1 MADILLTVGVDT
13 SLSYA
18 EFQAGITSLVSQV
31 NANPPKIK
39 LKFDDSSL
47 SSMRKQIE
55 SMTKAATSAGSL
67 TRLNGYTQTNS
78 GIWLKDTAA
87 IKANT
92 QAKTSNANAS
102 RQAAD
107 AAKAQATAI
116 SGSLKEIQATNANIT
131 SAYKSLQKTLGGST
145 ATGQNASDLNAM
157 KSKYIEL
164 QEAVTRLKSLKSSA
178 TQEDINNVY
187 KLQADMQNL
196 ISKTQQRV
204 AVEKQAADAVKKMAE
219 AEKQAAA
226 NEAAFAAGT
235 EKHTQALTKVNTL
248 LGQVTANTQKWTAAR
263 NGNTSASYASLKDQ
277 ITALE
282 SLKTGLMNGSV
293 SAEQFKER
301 FASIKAAVTDSSTAI
316 RAAGE
321 NTQSFGD
328 RISGLAAK
336 FSSWLTVSQAIM
348 YAVRT
353 AKQMV
358 SAAVEVESAMNQIQ
372 IVTGAS
378 DSQMESFLTRSIA
391 LAKELG
397 QSVTDVASS
406 IETFARL
413 GYGMNE
419 SAGLAKYANI
429 MANVGNTDVDTATTG
444 ITSIIKGYEMD
455 ASDAEHVSDVL
466 VKVGQ
471 EYAISAEELMAAFQ
485 RGGAALH
492 ASGTDFEKSAA
503 LFAATN
509 ASLQNAETTGTMWKT
524 VSARIRGA
532 TTELEEMGEE
542 TDGLAQGLSKYRE
555 EIIALS
561 GVDIMKDEN
570 TYKDMYDIFVQLAEV
585 WDNMEDV
592 SQSRVAEI
600 LGGTRNT
607 SGIMSTI
614 TNIKDAIGAYSSAMD
629 SAGAATE
636 ANNLYMDTTKAK
648 VGELKA
654 AFQELSSDF
663 ISSNVTKGA
672 VDALK
677 GIVEAIDAVVNSV
690 GSLGTILAGLGIVKI
705 VKNVA

>member
-131 SAYKSLQKTLGGST
+131 SAYKSLQKTLGRST

>member
-47 SSMRKQIE
+47 SSMKKQIE
-55 SMTKAATSAGSL
+55 SMTKAAATANTAKSMG
-67 TRLNGYTQTNS
+67 GYTKTNS
-78 GIWLKDTAA
+78 GIWVKDTAA
-87 IKANT
+87 SKANT
-92 QAKTSNANAS
+92 QAKNENAS
-102 RQAAD
+102 ATKKAAD
-107 AAKAQATAI
+107 ATKQAKA
-116 SGSLKEIQATNANIT
+116 S
-131 SAYKSLQKTLGGST
+131 
-145 ATGQNASDLNAM
+145 
-157 KSKYIEL
+157 
-164 QEAVTRLKSLKSSA
+164 
-178 TQEDINNVY
+178 ED
-187 KLQADMQNL
+187 
-196 ISKTQQRV
+196 T
-204 AVEKQAADAVKKMAE
+204 
-219 AEKQAAA
+219 
-226 NEAAFAAGT
+226 FAAGT
-235 EKHTQALTKVNTL
+235 KKHTDALNKVNTL

-263 NGNTSASYASLKDQ
+263 SGKSSDNYSALKGQ

-282 SLKTGLMNGSV
+282 TLKSGLMNGTI
-293 SAEQFKER
+293 SAEQFENSFR
-301 FASIKAAVTDSSTAI
+301 SIKSTVTESSAAI

-321 NTQSFGD
+321 NTQTLGD
-328 RISGLAAK
+328 RFGGLATK
-336 FSSWLTVSQAIM
+336 FASWLSITQVIM
-348 YAVRT
+348 TAVRT

-358 SAAVEVESAMNQIQ
+358 SAAVEVESAMAQIK

-378 DSQMESFLTRSIA
+378 DSQMEAFLTKSIA

-413 GYGMNE
+413 GYNMSDSSN
-419 SAGLAKYANI
+419 LAKYANI

-444 ITSIIKGYEMD
+444 ITSIIKGYELD
-455 ASDAEHVSDVL
+455 ANDAEHVSDVL

-555 EIIALS
+555 EIKALS

-629 SAGAATE
+629 SAGTATE
-636 ANNLYMDTTKAK
+636 ANNVYMDTTKAK

-663 ISSNVTKGA
+663 ISSNFTKGA
-672 VDALK
+672 VEGLK
-677 GIVEAIDAVVNSV
+677 GIVEAIDKIVETV
-690 GSLGTILAGLGIVKI
+690 GSLGTILAGLGLAKVI
-705 VKNVA
+705 KNVA

>member
-39 LKFDDSSL
+39 LRFDDSSL
-47 SSMRKQIE
+47 SSMKKQIE
-55 SMTKAATSAGSL
+55 SMTKAAATANTAKSMG
-67 TRLNGYTQTNS
+67 GYTKTNS
-78 GIWLKDTAA
+78 GIWVKDTAA

-92 QAKTSNANAS
+92 QAKNENAS
-102 RQAAD
+102 ATKKAAD
-107 AAKAQATAI
+107 ATKQAKA
-116 SGSLKEIQATNANIT
+116 S
-131 SAYKSLQKTLGGST
+131 
-145 ATGQNASDLNAM
+145 
-157 KSKYIEL
+157 
-164 QEAVTRLKSLKSSA
+164 
-178 TQEDINNVY
+178 ED
-187 KLQADMQNL
+187 
-196 ISKTQQRV
+196 T
-204 AVEKQAADAVKKMAE
+204 
-219 AEKQAAA
+219 
-226 NEAAFAAGT
+226 FAAGT
-235 EKHTQALTKVNTL
+235 KKHTDALNKVNTL

-263 NGNTSASYASLKDQ
+263 SGKSSDNYSALKGQ

-282 SLKTGLMNGSV
+282 TLKSGLMNGTI
-293 SAEQFKER
+293 SAEQFENSFR
-301 FASIKAAVTDSSTAI
+301 SIKSTVTESSAAI

-321 NTQSFGD
+321 NTQTLGD
-328 RISGLAAK
+328 RFGGLATK
-336 FSSWLTVSQAIM
+336 FASWLSITQVIM
-348 YAVRT
+348 TAVRT

-358 SAAVEVESAMNQIQ
+358 SAAVEVESAMAQIK

-378 DSQMESFLTRSIA
+378 DSQMEAFLTKSIA

-413 GYGMNE
+413 GYNMSDSSN
-419 SAGLAKYANI
+419 LAKYANI

-444 ITSIIKGYEMD
+444 ITSIIKGYELD
-455 ASDAEHVSDVL
+455 ANDAEHVSDVL

-555 EIIALS
+555 EIKALS

-629 SAGAATE
+629 SAGTATE
-636 ANNLYMDTTKAK
+636 ANNVYMDTTKAK

-663 ISSNVTKGA
+663 ISSNFTKGA
-672 VDALK
+672 VEGLK
-677 GIVEAIDAVVNSV
+677 GIVEAIDKIVETV
-690 GSLGTILAGLGIVKI
+690 GSLGTILAGLGLAKVI
-705 VKNVA
+705 KNVA

>member
-18 EFQAGITSLVSQV
+18 EFQAGITSLVAQV

-131 SAYKSLQKTLGGST
+131 SAYKSLQKTLGGSI

-204 AVEKQAADAVKKMAE
+204 AVEKQAADAAKKMAE

-235 EKHTQALTKVNTL
+235 EKHTQALMKVNTL

-353 AKQMV
+353 VKQMV

>member
-47 SSMRKQIE
+47 SSMKKQIE
-55 SMTKAATSAGSL
+55 SMTKAAATANTAKSMG
-67 TRLNGYTQTNS
+67 GYTKTNS
-78 GIWLKDTAA
+78 GIWVKDTAA

-92 QAKTSNANAS
+92 QAKNENAS
-102 RQAAD
+102 ATKKAAD
-107 AAKAQATAI
+107 ATKQAKA
-116 SGSLKEIQATNANIT
+116 
-131 SAYKSLQKTLGGST
+131 
-145 ATGQNASDLNAM
+145 SDD
-157 KSKYIEL
+157 
-164 QEAVTRLKSLKSSA
+164 T
-178 TQEDINNVY
+178 
-187 KLQADMQNL
+187 
-196 ISKTQQRV
+196 
-204 AVEKQAADAVKKMAE
+204 
-219 AEKQAAA
+219 
-226 NEAAFAAGT
+226 FAAGT
-235 EKHTQALTKVNTL
+235 KKHTDALNKVNTL

-263 NGNTSASYASLKDQ
+263 SGKSSDNYSALKGQ

-282 SLKTGLMNGSV
+282 TLKSGLMNGTV
-293 SAEQFKER
+293 SAEQFENSFR
-301 FASIKAAVTDSSTAI
+301 SIKSTVTESSAAI

-321 NTQSFGD
+321 NTQTLGD
-328 RISGLAAK
+328 RFGGLATK
-336 FSSWLTVSQAIM
+336 FASWLSITQVIM
-348 YAVRT
+348 TAVRT

-358 SAAVEVESAMNQIQ
+358 SAAVEVESAMAQIK

-378 DSQMESFLTRSIA
+378 DSQMEAFLTKSIA

-413 GYGMNE
+413 GYNMSDSSN
-419 SAGLAKYANI
+419 LAKYANI

-444 ITSIIKGYEMD
+444 ITSIIKGYELD
-455 ASDAEHVSDVL
+455 ANDAEHVSDVL

-555 EIIALS
+555 EIKALS

-629 SAGAATE
+629 SAGTATE
-636 ANNLYMDTTKAK
+636 ANNIYMDTTKAK

-654 AFQELSSDF
+654 PFQELSSDF
-663 ISSNVTKGA
+663 ISSNFTKGA
-672 VDALK
+672 VEGLK
-677 GIVEAIDAVVNSV
+677 GIVEAIDKIVETV
-690 GSLGTILAGLGIVKI
+690 GSLGTILAGLGLAKVI
-705 VKNVA
+705 KNVA

>member
-47 SSMRKQIE
+47 SSMRQQIE
-55 SMTKAATSAGSL
+55 SMTKAASSANAAKLAG
-67 TRLNGYTQTNS
+67 GYTKTNS
-78 GIWLKDTAA
+78 GIWIKDTAA
-87 IKANT
+87 INANT
-92 QAKTSNANAS
+92 QAKNANAS
-102 RQAAD
+102 ATKKAAD
-107 AAKAQATAI
+107 AT
-116 SGSLKEIQATNANIT
+116 
-131 SAYKSLQKTLGGST
+131 
-145 ATGQNASDLNAM
+145 
-157 KSKYIEL
+157 
-164 QEAVTRLKSLKSSA
+164 
-178 TQEDINNVY
+178 
-187 KLQADMQNL
+187 
-196 ISKTQQRV
+196 
-204 AVEKQAADAVKKMAE
+204 
-219 AEKQAAA
+219 KQAAA
-226 NEAAFAAGT
+226 SENAFAVGT
-235 EKHTQALTKVNTL
+235 KKHTDALTKVNNL
-248 LGQVTANTQKWTAAR
+248 LGQVTVNTQKWTAAR
-263 NGNTSASYASLKDQ
+263 NGNTSTSYSALKDQ

-282 SLKTGLMNGSV
+282 ALKTGLMNGSV

-301 FASIKAAVTDSSTAI
+301 FASIKATVTDASTAI

-321 NTQSFGD
+321 NTLSFGD
-328 RISGLAAK
+328 RISGLASK

-348 YAVRT
+348 YAIRT
-353 AKQMV
+353 IKQMV
-358 SAAVEVESAMNQIQ
+358 SAAVEVESAMAQIQ

-378 DSQMESFLTRSIA
+378 DSQMEAFLTKSIS

-413 GYGMNE
+413 GYNMSDSSN
-419 SAGLAKYANI
+419 LAKYANI

-555 EIIALS
+555 EIMALS

-614 TNIKDAIGAYSSAMD
+614 TNIKDAIGAYESAMD
-629 SAGAATE
+629 SAGTATE
-636 ANNLYMDTTKAK
+636 ANNIYMDTTKAK
-648 VGELKA
+648 FGELKA
-654 AFQELSSDF
+654 AFQELSSDVF
-663 ISSNVTKGA
+663 DSDFTKGA
-672 VDALK
+672 VDALR
-677 GIVEAIDAVVNSV
+677 GIVEAIDKVISTF
-690 GSLGTILAGLGIVKI
+690 GSLKTILVGLGIAKI
-705 VKNVA
+705 IKNVA

>member
-55 SMTKAATSAGSL
+55 SMTKAAASAGSL
-67 TRLNGYTQTNS
+67 TKLNGYTQTNS

-131 SAYKSLQKTLGGST
+131 SAYKNLQKTLGGST

-204 AVEKQAADAVKKMAE
+204 AVEKQAADAAKKMAE

-466 VKVGQ
+466 IKVGQ

>member
-47 SSMRKQIE
+47 SSMKKQIE
-55 SMTKAATSAGSL
+55 SMTKAAATANTAKSMG
-67 TRLNGYTQTNS
+67 GYTKTNS
-78 GIWLKDTAA
+78 GIWVKDTAA

-92 QAKTSNANAS
+92 QAKNENAS
-102 RQAAD
+102 ATKKAAD
-107 AAKAQATAI
+107 ATKQAKA
-116 SGSLKEIQATNANIT
+116 S
-131 SAYKSLQKTLGGST
+131 
-145 ATGQNASDLNAM
+145 
-157 KSKYIEL
+157 
-164 QEAVTRLKSLKSSA
+164 
-178 TQEDINNVY
+178 ED
-187 KLQADMQNL
+187 
-196 ISKTQQRV
+196 T
-204 AVEKQAADAVKKMAE
+204 
-219 AEKQAAA
+219 
-226 NEAAFAAGT
+226 FAAGT
-235 EKHTQALTKVNTL
+235 KKHTDALNKVNTL

-263 NGNTSASYASLKDQ
+263 SGKSSDNYSALKGQ

-282 SLKTGLMNGSV
+282 TLKSGLMNGTV
-293 SAEQFKER
+293 SAEQFENSFR
-301 FASIKAAVTDSSTAI
+301 SIKATVTESSAAI
-316 RAAGE
+316 RAAGK
-321 NTQSFGD
+321 NTQTLGD
-328 RISGLAAK
+328 RFGGLAQK
-336 FSSWLTVSQAIM
+336 FASWLSITQVIM
-348 YAVRT
+348 TAVRT

-358 SAAVEVESAMNQIQ
+358 SAAVEVESAMAQIK

-378 DSQMESFLTRSIA
+378 DSQMEAFLTKSIA

-413 GYGMNE
+413 GYNMSDSSN
-419 SAGLAKYANI
+419 LAKYANI

-444 ITSIIKGYEMD
+444 ITSIIKGYELD
-455 ASDAEHVSDVL
+455 ANDAEHVSDVL

-555 EIIALS
+555 EIKALS

-629 SAGAATE
+629 SAGTATE
-636 ANNLYMDTTKAK
+636 ANNIYMDTTKAK

-663 ISSNVTKGA
+663 ISSNFTKGA
-672 VDALK
+672 VEGLK
-677 GIVEAIDAVVNSV
+677 GIVEAIDKIVETV
-690 GSLGTILAGLGIVKI
+690 GSLGTILAGLGLAKVI
-705 VKNVA
+705 KNVA

>member
-47 SSMRKQIE
+47 SSMKKQIE
-55 SMTKAATSAGSL
+55 SMTKAAATANTAKSMG
-67 TRLNGYTQTNS
+67 GYTKTNS
-78 GIWLKDTAA
+78 GIWVKDTAA

-92 QAKTSNANAS
+92 QAKNENAS
-102 RQAAD
+102 ATKKAAD
-107 AAKAQATAI
+107 ATKQAKA
-116 SGSLKEIQATNANIT
+116 S
-131 SAYKSLQKTLGGST
+131 
-145 ATGQNASDLNAM
+145 
-157 KSKYIEL
+157 
-164 QEAVTRLKSLKSSA
+164 
-178 TQEDINNVY
+178 ED
-187 KLQADMQNL
+187 
-196 ISKTQQRV
+196 T
-204 AVEKQAADAVKKMAE
+204 
-219 AEKQAAA
+219 
-226 NEAAFAAGT
+226 FAAGT
-235 EKHTQALTKVNTL
+235 KKHTDALNKVNTL

-263 NGNTSASYASLKDQ
+263 SGKSSDNYSALKGQ

-282 SLKTGLMNGSV
+282 TLKSGLMNGTV
-293 SAEQFKER
+293 SAEQFENSFR
-301 FASIKAAVTDSSTAI
+301 SIKSTVTESSAAI

-321 NTQSFGD
+321 NTQTLGD
-328 RISGLAAK
+328 RFGGLATK
-336 FSSWLTVSQAIM
+336 FASWLSITQVIM
-348 YAVRT
+348 TAVRT

-358 SAAVEVESAMNQIQ
+358 SAAVEVESAMTQIK

-378 DSQMESFLTRSIA
+378 DSQMEAFLTKSIA

-413 GYGMNE
+413 GYNMSDSSN
-419 SAGLAKYANI
+419 LAKYANI

-444 ITSIIKGYEMD
+444 ITSIIKGYELD
-455 ASDAEHVSDVL
+455 ANDAEHVSDVL

-555 EIIALS
+555 EIKALS

-629 SAGAATE
+629 SAGTATE
-636 ANNLYMDTTKAK
+636 ANNIYMDTTKAK

-663 ISSNVTKGA
+663 ISSNFTKGA
-672 VDALK
+672 VEGLK
-677 GIVEAIDAVVNSV
+677 GIVEAIDKIVETV
-690 GSLGTILAGLGIVKI
+690 GSLGTILAGLGLAKVI
-705 VKNVA
+705 KNVA

>member
-47 SSMRKQIE
+47 SSMKKQIE
-55 SMTKAATSAGSL
+55 SMTKAAATANTAKSMG
-67 TRLNGYTQTNS
+67 GYTKTNS
-78 GIWLKDTAA
+78 GIWVKDTAA

-92 QAKTSNANAS
+92 QAKNENAS
-102 RQAAD
+102 ATKKAAD
-107 AAKAQATAI
+107 ATKQAKA
-116 SGSLKEIQATNANIT
+116 S
-131 SAYKSLQKTLGGST
+131 
-145 ATGQNASDLNAM
+145 
-157 KSKYIEL
+157 
-164 QEAVTRLKSLKSSA
+164 
-178 TQEDINNVY
+178 ED
-187 KLQADMQNL
+187 
-196 ISKTQQRV
+196 
-204 AVEKQAADAVKKMAE
+204 
-219 AEKQAAA
+219 
-226 NEAAFAAGT
+226 AFAAGT
-235 EKHTQALTKVNTL
+235 KKHTDALNKVNTL

-263 NGNTSASYASLKDQ
+263 SGKSSDNYSALKGQ

-282 SLKTGLMNGSV
+282 TLKSGLMNGTV
-293 SAEQFKER
+293 SAEQFENSFR
-301 FASIKAAVTDSSTAI
+301 SIKSTVTESSAAI

-321 NTQSFGD
+321 NTQTLGD
-328 RISGLAAK
+328 RFGGLATK
-336 FSSWLTVSQAIM
+336 FASWLSITQVIM
-348 YAVRT
+348 TAVRT

-358 SAAVEVESAMNQIQ
+358 SAAVEVESAMAQIK

-378 DSQMESFLTRSIA
+378 DSQMEAFLTKSIA

-413 GYGMNE
+413 GYNMSDSSN
-419 SAGLAKYANI
+419 LAKYANI

-444 ITSIIKGYEMD
+444 ITSIIKGYELD
-455 ASDAEHVSDVL
+455 ANDAEHVSDVL

-555 EIIALS
+555 EIKALS

-629 SAGAATE
+629 SAGIATE
-636 ANNLYMDTTKAK
+636 ANNIYMDTTKAK

-663 ISSNVTKGA
+663 ISSNFTKGA
-672 VDALK
+672 VEGLK
-677 GIVEAIDAVVNSV
+677 GIVEAIDKIVETV
-690 GSLGTILAGLGIVKI
+690 GSLGTILAGLGLAKVI
-705 VKNVA
+705 KNVA

>member
-47 SSMRKQIE
+47 SSMKKQIE
-55 SMTKAATSAGSL
+55 SMTKAAATANTAKSMG
-67 TRLNGYTQTNS
+67 GYTKTNS
-78 GIWLKDTAA
+78 GIWVKDTAA

-92 QAKTSNANAS
+92 QAKNENAS
-102 RQAAD
+102 ATKKAAD
-107 AAKAQATAI
+107 ATKQAKA
-116 SGSLKEIQATNANIT
+116 S
-131 SAYKSLQKTLGGST
+131 
-145 ATGQNASDLNAM
+145 
-157 KSKYIEL
+157 
-164 QEAVTRLKSLKSSA
+164 
-178 TQEDINNVY
+178 ED
-187 KLQADMQNL
+187 
-196 ISKTQQRV
+196 T
-204 AVEKQAADAVKKMAE
+204 
-219 AEKQAAA
+219 
-226 NEAAFAAGT
+226 FAAGT
-235 EKHTQALTKVNTL
+235 KKHTDALNKVNTL

-263 NGNTSASYASLKDQ
+263 SGKSSDNYSALKGQ

-282 SLKTGLMNGSV
+282 TLKSGLMNGTI
-293 SAEQFKER
+293 SAEQFENSFR
-301 FASIKAAVTDSSTAI
+301 SIKSTVTESSAAI

-321 NTQSFGD
+321 NTQTLGD
-328 RISGLAAK
+328 RFGGLATK
-336 FSSWLTVSQAIM
+336 FASWLSITQVIM
-348 YAVRT
+348 TAVRT

-358 SAAVEVESAMNQIQ
+358 SAAVEVESAMAQIK

-378 DSQMESFLTRSIA
+378 DSQMEAFLTKSIA

-413 GYGMNE
+413 GYNMSDSSN
-419 SAGLAKYANI
+419 LAKYANI
-429 MANVGNTDVDTATTG
+429 MSNVGNTDVDTATTG
-444 ITSIIKGYEMD
+444 ITSIIKGYELD
-455 ASDAEHVSDVL
+455 ANDAEHVSDVL

-555 EIIALS
+555 EIKALS

-629 SAGAATE
+629 SAGTATE
-636 ANNLYMDTTKAK
+636 ANNVYMDTTKAK

-663 ISSNVTKGA
+663 ISSNFTKGA
-672 VDALK
+672 VEGLK
-677 GIVEAIDAVVNSV
+677 GIVEAIDKIVETV
-690 GSLGTILAGLGIVKI
+690 GSLGTILAGLGLAKVI
-705 VKNVA
+705 KNVA

>member
-39 LKFDDSSL
+39 LKFDDSSM
-47 SSMRKQIE
+47 SSMKKQIE
-55 SMTKAATSAGSL
+55 SMTKAAATANTAKSMG
-67 TRLNGYTQTNS
+67 GYTKTNS
-78 GIWLKDTAA
+78 GIWVKDTAA

-92 QAKTSNANAS
+92 QAKNENAS
-102 RQAAD
+102 ATKKAAD
-107 AAKAQATAI
+107 ATKQAKA
-116 SGSLKEIQATNANIT
+116 S
-131 SAYKSLQKTLGGST
+131 
-145 ATGQNASDLNAM
+145 
-157 KSKYIEL
+157 
-164 QEAVTRLKSLKSSA
+164 
-178 TQEDINNVY
+178 ED
-187 KLQADMQNL
+187 
-196 ISKTQQRV
+196 T
-204 AVEKQAADAVKKMAE
+204 
-219 AEKQAAA
+219 
-226 NEAAFAAGT
+226 FAAGT
-235 EKHTQALTKVNTL
+235 KKHTDALNKVNTL

-263 NGNTSASYASLKDQ
+263 SGKSSDNYSALKGQ

-282 SLKTGLMNGSV
+282 TLKSGLMNGTV
-293 SAEQFKER
+293 SAEQFENSFR
-301 FASIKAAVTDSSTAI
+301 SIKSTVTESSAAI

-321 NTQSFGD
+321 NTQTLGD
-328 RISGLAAK
+328 RFGGLATK
-336 FSSWLTVSQAIM
+336 FASWLSITQVIM
-348 YAVRT
+348 TAVRT

-358 SAAVEVESAMNQIQ
+358 SAAVEVESAMAQIK

-378 DSQMESFLTRSIA
+378 DSQMEAFLTKSIA

-413 GYGMNE
+413 GYNMSDSSN
-419 SAGLAKYANI
+419 LAKYANI

-444 ITSIIKGYEMD
+444 ITSIIKGYELD
-455 ASDAEHVSDVL
+455 ANDAEHVSDVL

-555 EIIALS
+555 EIKALS

-629 SAGAATE
+629 SAGIATE
-636 ANNLYMDTTKAK
+636 ANNIYMDTTKAK

-663 ISSNVTKGA
+663 ISSNFTKGA
-672 VDALK
+672 VEGLK
-677 GIVEAIDAVVNSV
+677 GIVEAIDKIVETI
-690 GSLGTILAGLGIVKI
+690 GSLGTILAGLGLAKVI
-705 VKNVA
+705 KNVA

>member
-47 SSMRKQIE
+47 SSMKKQIE
-55 SMTKAATSAGSL
+55 SMTKAAATANTAKSMG
-67 TRLNGYTQTNS
+67 GYTKTNS
-78 GIWLKDTAA
+78 GTWVKDTDA

-92 QAKTSNANAS
+92 QAKNENAS
-102 RQAAD
+102 ATKKAAD
-107 AAKAQATAI
+107 ATKQAKA
-116 SGSLKEIQATNANIT
+116 S
-131 SAYKSLQKTLGGST
+131 
-145 ATGQNASDLNAM
+145 
-157 KSKYIEL
+157 
-164 QEAVTRLKSLKSSA
+164 
-178 TQEDINNVY
+178 ED
-187 KLQADMQNL
+187 
-196 ISKTQQRV
+196 T
-204 AVEKQAADAVKKMAE
+204 
-219 AEKQAAA
+219 
-226 NEAAFAAGT
+226 FAAGT
-235 EKHTQALTKVNTL
+235 KKHTDALNKVNTL

-263 NGNTSASYASLKDQ
+263 SGKSSDNYSALKGQ

-282 SLKTGLMNGSV
+282 TLKSGLMNGTV
-293 SAEQFKER
+293 SAEQFENSFR
-301 FASIKAAVTDSSTAI
+301 SIKSTVTESSAAI

-321 NTQSFGD
+321 NTQTLGD
-328 RISGLAAK
+328 RFGGLATK
-336 FSSWLTVSQAIM
+336 FASWLSITQVIM
-348 YAVRT
+348 TAVRT

-358 SAAVEVESAMNQIQ
+358 SAAVEVESAMAQIK

-378 DSQMESFLTRSIA
+378 DSQMEAFLTKSIA

-413 GYGMNE
+413 GYNMSDSSN
-419 SAGLAKYANI
+419 LAKYANI

-444 ITSIIKGYEMD
+444 ITSIIKGYELD
-455 ASDAEHVSDVL
+455 ANDAEHVSDVL

-555 EIIALS
+555 EIKALS

-629 SAGAATE
+629 SAGIATE
-636 ANNLYMDTTKAK
+636 ANNIYMDTTKAK

-663 ISSNVTKGA
+663 ISSNFTKGA
-672 VDALK
+672 VEGLK
-677 GIVEAIDAVVNSV
+677 GIVEAIDKIVETV
-690 GSLGTILAGLGIVKI
+690 GSLGTILAGLGLAKVI
-705 VKNVA
+705 KNVA

>member
-47 SSMRKQIE
+47 SSMKQQI
-55 SMTKAATSAGSL
+55 SAMTAAAANANALKSTG
-67 TRLNGYTQTNS
+67 GYTQTNS
-78 GIWLKDTAA
+78 GIWVKDTAA
-87 IKANT
+87 INANT
-92 QAKTSNANAS
+92 QAKRKNASASKEATNAS
-102 RQAAD
+102 RQATAGENTFAIGTKKHAD
-107 AAKAQATAI
+107 A
-116 SGSLKEIQATNANIT
+116 
-131 SAYKSLQKTLGGST
+131 
-145 ATGQNASDLNAM
+145 LN
-157 KSKYIEL
+157 
-164 QEAVTRLKSLKSSA
+164 
-178 TQEDINNVY
+178 
-187 KLQADMQNL
+187 
-196 ISKTQQRV
+196 
-204 AVEKQAADAVKKMAE
+204 
-219 AEKQAAA
+219 
-226 NEAAFAAGT
+226 
-235 EKHTQALTKVNTL
+235 KVNTL
-248 LGQVTANTQKWTAAR
+248 LGQVAANTKKWTAAR
-263 NGNTSASYASLKDQ
+263 NGKKNASYASLQDQ

-293 SAEQFKER
+293 SAEQFQER
-301 FASIKAAVTDSSTAI
+301 FASIKATVTDSSTAI

-328 RISGLAAK
+328 KISGLAAK

-353 AKQMV
+353 AKKMV
-358 SAAVEVESAMNQIQ
+358 SAAVEVESAMAQIK

-378 DSQMESFLTRSIA
+378 DAQMESFLTKSIA

-413 GYGMNE
+413 GYNMEDSSN
-419 SAGLAKYANI
+419 LARYANI

-444 ITSIIKGYEMD
+444 LTSIIKGYDMQ

-485 RGGAALH
+485 RGGAALY

-542 TDGLAQGLSKYRE
+542 TDGLSQGLSKYRE
-555 EIIALS
+555 EIKALS
-561 GVDIMKDEN
+561 GVDIMQDEN

-629 SAGAATE
+629 SAGTATE
-636 ANNLYMDTTKAK
+636 ANNIYMDTTKAK

-654 AFQELSSDF
+654 AFQEFSSDF
-663 ISSNVTKGA
+663 IKSDFTKWI

-677 GIVEAIDAVVNSV
+677 GIVEAIDAIANSI
-690 GSLGTILAGLGIVKI
+690 GSLGTTLAGVGIVKF

>member
-55 SMTKAATSAGSL
+55 SMTKAAASASSL
-67 TRLNGYTQTNS
+67 TRLSGYTQTNS

-107 AAKAQATAI
+107 AAKAQATAV

-131 SAYKSLQKTLGGST
+131 SAYKSLQKTLGGSS
-145 ATGQNASDLNAM
+145 ATGQNASDLTAM

-164 QEAVTRLKSLKSSA
+164 QEAVTRLKSLKTSA
-178 TQEDINNVY
+178 TQEDINGVY

-196 ISKTQQRV
+196 ISKTQQRI
-204 AVEKQAADAVKKMAE
+204 AVEKQAADAAKRMAD
-219 AEKQAAA
+219 AEKQAAI
-226 NEAAFAAGT
+226 NEAAFSVGT

-248 LGQVTANTQKWTAAR
+248 LSQVTANTQKWTAAR
-263 NGNTSASYASLKDQ
+263 NGNTSASYSTLKDQ

-282 SLKTGLMNGSV
+282 ALKTGLMNGSV

-301 FASIKAAVTDSSTAI
+301 FASIKATVIDSSTAI

-328 RISGLAAK
+328 RISGLASK

-348 YAVRT
+348 YAIRT
-353 AKQMV
+353 VKQMV
-358 SAAVEVESAMNQIQ
+358 SAATEVESAMNQIQ

-429 MANVGNTDVDTATTG
+429 LANVGNTDVDTATTG

-555 EIIALS
+555 EIMALS

-614 TNIKDAIGAYSSAMD
+614 TNIKDAIGAYESAMD
-629 SAGAATE
+629 SAGTATE

-690 GSLGTILAGLGIVKI
+690 GSLGTILAGLGIAKI
-705 VKNVA
+705 IKNVA

>member
-47 SSMRKQIE
+47 SSMKKQIE
-55 SMTKAATSAGSL
+55 SMTKAAATANTAKSMG
-67 TRLNGYTQTNS
+67 GYTKTNS
-78 GIWLKDTAA
+78 GIWVKDTAA

-92 QAKTSNANAS
+92 QAKNENAS
-102 RQAAD
+102 ATKKAAD
-107 AAKAQATAI
+107 ATKQAKA
-116 SGSLKEIQATNANIT
+116 S
-131 SAYKSLQKTLGGST
+131 
-145 ATGQNASDLNAM
+145 
-157 KSKYIEL
+157 
-164 QEAVTRLKSLKSSA
+164 
-178 TQEDINNVY
+178 ED
-187 KLQADMQNL
+187 
-196 ISKTQQRV
+196 T
-204 AVEKQAADAVKKMAE
+204 
-219 AEKQAAA
+219 
-226 NEAAFAAGT
+226 FAAGT
-235 EKHTQALTKVNTL
+235 KKHTDALNKVNTL

-263 NGNTSASYASLKDQ
+263 SGKSSDNYSALKDQ

-282 SLKTGLMNGSV
+282 TLKSGLMNGTV
-293 SAEQFKER
+293 SAEQFENSFR
-301 FASIKAAVTDSSTAI
+301 NIKATVTESSAAI

-321 NTQSFGD
+321 NTQTLGD
-328 RISGLAAK
+328 RFGGLAQK
-336 FSSWLTVSQAIM
+336 FASWLSITQVIM
-348 YAVRT
+348 TAVRT

-358 SAAVEVESAMNQIQ
+358 SAAVEVESAMAQIK

-378 DSQMESFLTRSIA
+378 DSQMEAFLTKSIA

-413 GYGMNE
+413 GYNMSDSSN
-419 SAGLAKYANI
+419 LAKYANI

-444 ITSIIKGYEMD
+444 ITSIIKGYELD
-455 ASDAEHVSDVL
+455 ANDAEHVSDVL

-555 EIIALS
+555 EIKALS

-629 SAGAATE
+629 SAGTATE
-636 ANNLYMDTTKAK
+636 ANNIYMDTTKAK

-663 ISSNVTKGA
+663 ISSNFTKGA
-672 VDALK
+672 VEGLK
-677 GIVEAIDAVVNSV
+677 GIVEAIDKIVETV
-690 GSLGTILAGLGIVKI
+690 GSLGTILAGLGLAKVI
-705 VKNVA
+705 KNVA

>member
-18 EFQAGITSLVSQV
+18 EFQAGITSLVAQV

-204 AVEKQAADAVKKMAE
+204 AVEKQAADAAKKMAE

-353 AKQMV
+353 IKQMV

-690 GSLGTILAGLGIVKI
+690 GSLGAILAGLGIVKI

>member
-18 EFQAGITSLVSQV
+18 EFQAGITSLVAQV

-55 SMTKAATSAGSL
+55 SMTKAAASAGSL
-67 TRLNGYTQTNS
+67 TKLNGYTQTNS

-92 QAKTSNANAS
+92 QARTSNANAS

-131 SAYKSLQKTLGGST
+131 SAYKNLQKTLGGST

-178 TQEDINNVY
+178 TQEDVNNIY

-204 AVEKQAADAVKKMAE
+204 AVEKQAADAAKKVAE

-282 SLKTGLMNGSV
+282 SLKTGLMNGSI

-301 FASIKAAVTDSSTAI
+301 FASIRAAVTDSSTAI

-353 AKQMV
+353 VKQMV

>member
-55 SMTKAATSAGSL
+55 SMTKAASSVNNL
-67 TRLNGYTQTNS
+67 TRLSGYTQTNS

-107 AAKAQATAI
+107 AAKAQATAV

-164 QEAVTRLKSLKSSA
+164 QEAVTRLKSLKASA
-178 TQEDINNVY
+178 TQEDINGVY

-196 ISKTQQRV
+196 ISKTQQRI
-204 AVEKQAADAVKKMAE
+204 AVEKQAADAAKKMAD
-219 AEKQAAA
+219 AEKQAAV
-226 NEAAFAAGT
+226 NEAAFSVGT

-248 LGQVTANTQKWTAAR
+248 LSQVTANTQKWTAAR
-263 NGNTSASYASLKDQ
+263 NGNTSASYSALKDQ

-282 SLKTGLMNGSV
+282 ALKTGLMNGSV

-301 FASIKAAVTDSSTAI
+301 FASIKATVVDSSAAI

-328 RISGLAAK
+328 RISGLASK

-348 YAVRT
+348 YAIRT
-353 AKQMV
+353 IKQMV
-358 SAAVEVESAMNQIQ
+358 SAAVEVESAMAQIQ

-378 DSQMESFLTRSIA
+378 DSQMEAFLTKSIA

-413 GYGMNE
+413 GYNMSDSSN
-419 SAGLAKYANI
+419 LAKYANI

-444 ITSIIKGYEMD
+444 ITSVIKGYEMD

-555 EIIALS
+555 EIMALS

-614 TNIKDAIGAYSSAMD
+614 TNIKDAIGAYASAMD
-629 SAGAATE
+629 SAGTATE
-636 ANNLYMDTTKAK
+636 ANNIYMDTTKAK

-654 AFQELSSDF
+654 AFQELSSDVF
-663 ISSNVTKGA
+663 DSDFTKGA
-672 VDALK
+672 VDALR
-677 GIVEAIDAVVNSV
+677 GIVEAIDKVISTF
-690 GSLGTILAGLGIVKI
+690 GSLKTILVGLGIAKI
-705 VKNVA
+705 IKNVA

>member
-47 SSMRKQIE
+47 SSMKQQIE
-55 SMTKAATSAGSL
+55 SMTKAASSANAAKLAG
-67 TRLNGYTQTNS
+67 GYTKTNS
-78 GIWLKDTAA
+78 GIWVKDTAA
-87 IKANT
+87 INANT
-92 QAKTSNANAS
+92 QAKNANANAT
-102 RQAAD
+102 RKAAD
-107 AAKAQATAI
+107 AT
-116 SGSLKEIQATNANIT
+116 
-131 SAYKSLQKTLGGST
+131 
-145 ATGQNASDLNAM
+145 
-157 KSKYIEL
+157 
-164 QEAVTRLKSLKSSA
+164 
-178 TQEDINNVY
+178 
-187 KLQADMQNL
+187 
-196 ISKTQQRV
+196 
-204 AVEKQAADAVKKMAE
+204 
-219 AEKQAAA
+219 KQAAA
-226 NEAAFAAGT
+226 SENAFAVGT
-235 EKHTQALTKVNTL
+235 KKHTDALTKVNNL
-248 LGQVTANTQKWTAAR
+248 LGQVTVNTQKWTAAR
-263 NGNTSASYASLKDQ
+263 NGNTSTSYSALKDQ
-277 ITALE
+277 IIALE
-282 SLKTGLMNGSV
+282 ALKTGLMNGSV

-301 FASIKAAVTDSSTAI
+301 FASIKATVTDASTAI

-328 RISGLAAK
+328 RISGLASK

-348 YAVRT
+348 YAIRT
-353 AKQMV
+353 IKQMV
-358 SAAVEVESAMNQIQ
+358 SAAVEVESAMAQIQ

-378 DSQMESFLTRSIA
+378 DSQMEAFLTKSIS

-397 QSVTDVASS
+397 QTVTDVASS

-413 GYGMNE
+413 GYNM
-419 SAGLAKYANI
+419 SDSSTLAKYANI

-444 ITSIIKGYEMD
+444 ITSIIKGYELE

-555 EIIALS
+555 EIMALS

-629 SAGAATE
+629 SAGTATE

-690 GSLGTILAGLGIVKI
+690 GSLGTILAGLGIAKI
-705 VKNVA
+705 IKNVA

>member
-47 SSMRKQIE
+47 SSMKKQIE
-55 SMTKAATSAGSL
+55 SMTKAAATANTAKSMG
-67 TRLNGYTQTNS
+67 GYTKTNS
-78 GIWLKDTAA
+78 GIWVKDTAA

-92 QAKTSNANAS
+92 QAKNENAS
-102 RQAAD
+102 ATKKAAD
-107 AAKAQATAI
+107 ATKQAKA
-116 SGSLKEIQATNANIT
+116 S
-131 SAYKSLQKTLGGST
+131 
-145 ATGQNASDLNAM
+145 
-157 KSKYIEL
+157 
-164 QEAVTRLKSLKSSA
+164 
-178 TQEDINNVY
+178 ED
-187 KLQADMQNL
+187 
-196 ISKTQQRV
+196 T
-204 AVEKQAADAVKKMAE
+204 
-219 AEKQAAA
+219 
-226 NEAAFAAGT
+226 FAAGT
-235 EKHTQALTKVNTL
+235 KKHTDALNKVNTL

-263 NGNTSASYASLKDQ
+263 SGKSSDNYSALKSQ

-282 SLKTGLMNGSV
+282 TLKSGLMNGTV
-293 SAEQFKER
+293 SAEQFENSFR
-301 FASIKAAVTDSSTAI
+301 SIKSTVTESSAAI

-321 NTQSFGD
+321 NTQTLGD
-328 RISGLAAK
+328 RFGGLATK
-336 FSSWLTVSQAIM
+336 FASWLSITQVIM
-348 YAVRT
+348 TAVRT

-358 SAAVEVESAMNQIQ
+358 SAAVEVESAMAQIK

-378 DSQMESFLTRSIA
+378 DSQMEAFLTKSIA

-413 GYGMNE
+413 GYNMSDSSN
-419 SAGLAKYANI
+419 LAKYANI

-444 ITSIIKGYEMD
+444 ITSIIKGYELD
-455 ASDAEHVSDVL
+455 ANDAEHVSDVL

-555 EIIALS
+555 EIKALS

-629 SAGAATE
+629 SAGTATE
-636 ANNLYMDTTKAK
+636 ANNIYMDTTKAK

-663 ISSNVTKGA
+663 ISSNFTKGA
-672 VDALK
+672 VEGLK
-677 GIVEAIDAVVNSV
+677 GIVEAIDKIVETV
-690 GSLGTILAGLGIVKI
+690 GSLGTILAGLGLAKVI
-705 VKNVA
+705 KNVA

>member
-47 SSMRKQIE
+47 STMKKQIE
-55 SMTKAATSAGSL
+55 SMTKAAATANTAKSMG
-67 TRLNGYTQTNS
+67 GYTKTNS
-78 GIWLKDTAA
+78 GIWVKDTAA

-92 QAKTSNANAS
+92 QAKNENAS
-102 RQAAD
+102 ATKKAAD
-107 AAKAQATAI
+107 ATKQAKA
-116 SGSLKEIQATNANIT
+116 S
-131 SAYKSLQKTLGGST
+131 
-145 ATGQNASDLNAM
+145 
-157 KSKYIEL
+157 
-164 QEAVTRLKSLKSSA
+164 
-178 TQEDINNVY
+178 ED
-187 KLQADMQNL
+187 
-196 ISKTQQRV
+196 T
-204 AVEKQAADAVKKMAE
+204 
-219 AEKQAAA
+219 
-226 NEAAFAAGT
+226 FAAGT
-235 EKHTQALTKVNTL
+235 KKHTDALNKVNTL

-263 NGNTSASYASLKDQ
+263 SGKSSDNYSALKGQ

-282 SLKTGLMNGSV
+282 TLKSGLMNGTI
-293 SAEQFKER
+293 SAEQFENSFR
-301 FASIKAAVTDSSTAI
+301 SIKSTVTESSAAI

-321 NTQSFGD
+321 NTQTLGD
-328 RISGLAAK
+328 RFGGLATK
-336 FSSWLTVSQAIM
+336 FASWLSITQVIM
-348 YAVRT
+348 TAVRT

-358 SAAVEVESAMNQIQ
+358 SAAVEVESAMAQIK

-378 DSQMESFLTRSIA
+378 DSQMEAFLTKSIA

-413 GYGMNE
+413 GYNMSDSSN
-419 SAGLAKYANI
+419 LAKYANI

-444 ITSIIKGYEMD
+444 ITSIIKGYELD
-455 ASDAEHVSDVL
+455 ANDAEHVSDVL

-555 EIIALS
+555 EIKALS

-629 SAGAATE
+629 SAGTATE
-636 ANNLYMDTTKAK
+636 ANNVYMDTTKAK

-663 ISSNVTKGA
+663 ISSNFTKGA
-672 VDALK
+672 VEGLK
-677 GIVEAIDAVVNSV
+677 GIVEAIDKIVETV
-690 GSLGTILAGLGIVKI
+690 GSLGTILAGLGLAKVI
-705 VKNVA
+705 KNVA

>member
-18 EFQAGITSLVSQV
+18 EFQAGITSLVAQV

-204 AVEKQAADAVKKMAE
+204 AVEKQAADAAKKMAE

-466 VKVGQ
+466 IKVGQ

-629 SAGAATE
+629 SAGSATE

>member
-47 SSMRKQIE
+47 SSMKKQIE
-55 SMTKAATSAGSL
+55 SMTKAAATANTAKSMG
-67 TRLNGYTQTNS
+67 GYTKTNS
-78 GIWLKDTAA
+78 GIWVKDTAA

-92 QAKTSNANAS
+92 QAKNENAS
-102 RQAAD
+102 ATKKAAD
-107 AAKAQATAI
+107 ATKQAKA
-116 SGSLKEIQATNANIT
+116 S
-131 SAYKSLQKTLGGST
+131 
-145 ATGQNASDLNAM
+145 
-157 KSKYIEL
+157 
-164 QEAVTRLKSLKSSA
+164 
-178 TQEDINNVY
+178 ED
-187 KLQADMQNL
+187 
-196 ISKTQQRV
+196 T
-204 AVEKQAADAVKKMAE
+204 
-219 AEKQAAA
+219 
-226 NEAAFAAGT
+226 FAAGT
-235 EKHTQALTKVNTL
+235 KKHTDALNKVNTL

-263 NGNTSASYASLKDQ
+263 SGKSSDNYSALKGQ

-282 SLKTGLMNGSV
+282 TLKSGLMNGTI
-293 SAEQFKER
+293 SAEQFENSFR
-301 FASIKAAVTDSSTAI
+301 SIKSTVTESSAAI

-321 NTQSFGD
+321 NTQTLGD
-328 RISGLAAK
+328 RFGGLATK
-336 FSSWLTVSQAIM
+336 FASWLSITQVIM
-348 YAVRT
+348 TAVRT

-358 SAAVEVESAMNQIQ
+358 SAAVEVESAMAQIK

-378 DSQMESFLTRSIA
+378 DSQMEAFLTKSIA

-413 GYGMNE
+413 GYNMSDSSN
-419 SAGLAKYANI
+419 LAKYANI

-444 ITSIIKGYEMD
+444 ITSIIKGYELD
-455 ASDAEHVSDVL
+455 ANDAEHVSDVL

-555 EIIALS
+555 EIKALS

-629 SAGAATE
+629 SAGTATE
-636 ANNLYMDTTKAK
+636 ANNIYMDTTKAK

-663 ISSNVTKGA
+663 ISSNFTKGA
-672 VDALK
+672 VEGLK
-677 GIVEAIDAVVNSV
+677 GIVEAIDKIVETI
-690 GSLGTILAGLGIVKI
+690 GSLGTILAGLGLAKVI
-705 VKNVA
+705 KNVA

>member
-47 SSMRKQIE
+47 SSMKKQIE
-55 SMTKAATSAGSL
+55 SMTKAAATANTAKSMG
-67 TRLNGYTQTNS
+67 GYTKTNS
-78 GIWLKDTAA
+78 GIWVKDTAA

-92 QAKTSNANAS
+92 QAKNENAS
-102 RQAAD
+102 ATKKAAD
-107 AAKAQATAI
+107 ATKQAKA
-116 SGSLKEIQATNANIT
+116 S
-131 SAYKSLQKTLGGST
+131 
-145 ATGQNASDLNAM
+145 
-157 KSKYIEL
+157 
-164 QEAVTRLKSLKSSA
+164 
-178 TQEDINNVY
+178 ED
-187 KLQADMQNL
+187 
-196 ISKTQQRV
+196 T
-204 AVEKQAADAVKKMAE
+204 
-219 AEKQAAA
+219 
-226 NEAAFAAGT
+226 FAAGT
-235 EKHTQALTKVNTL
+235 KKHTDALNKVNTL

-263 NGNTSASYASLKDQ
+263 SGKSSDNYSALKGQ

-282 SLKTGLMNGSV
+282 TLKSGLMNGTV
-293 SAEQFKER
+293 SAEQFENSFR
-301 FASIKAAVTDSSTAI
+301 SIKSTVTESSAAI

-321 NTQSFGD
+321 NTQTLGD
-328 RISGLAAK
+328 RFGGLAAK
-336 FSSWLTVSQAIM
+336 FASWLSITQVIM
-348 YAVRT
+348 TAVRT

-358 SAAVEVESAMNQIQ
+358 SAAVEVESAMAQIK

-378 DSQMESFLTRSIA
+378 DSQMEAFLTKSIA

-413 GYGMNE
+413 GYNMSDSSN
-419 SAGLAKYANI
+419 LAKYANI

-444 ITSIIKGYEMD
+444 ITSIIKGYELD
-455 ASDAEHVSDVL
+455 ANDAEHVSDVL

-555 EIIALS
+555 EIKALS

-629 SAGAATE
+629 SAGTATE
-636 ANNLYMDTTKAK
+636 ANNVYMDTTKAK

-663 ISSNVTKGA
+663 ISSNFTKGA
-672 VDALK
+672 VEGLK
-677 GIVEAIDAVVNSV
+677 GIVEAIDKIVETV
-690 GSLGTILAGLGIVKI
+690 GSLGTILAGLGLAKVI
-705 VKNVA
+705 KNVA

>member
-18 EFQAGITSLVSQV
+18 EFQAGITSLVAQV

-55 SMTKAATSAGSL
+55 SMTKAAASAGSL
-67 TRLNGYTQTNS
+67 TRVNGYTQTNS

-178 TQEDINNVY
+178 TQEDVNNVY

-204 AVEKQAADAVKKMAE
+204 AVEKQAADAAKKVAE

-353 AKQMV
+353 VKKMV

-542 TDGLAQGLSKYRE
+542 TDGLAEGLSKYRE
-555 EIIALS
+555 EIMALS

-629 SAGAATE
+629 SAGTATE

-677 GIVEAIDAVVNSV
+677 GILEAIDAVVNSV

>member
-18 EFQAGITSLVSQV
+18 EFQAGITSLVAQV

-67 TRLNGYTQTNS
+67 TRLNGYTQTNA

-204 AVEKQAADAVKKMAE
+204 AVEKQAADAAKKMAE

-301 FASIKAAVTDSSTAI
+301 FASIKSAVTDSSTAI

-353 AKQMV
+353 VKQMV

-471 EYAISAEELMAAFQ
+471 EYAISAEELMTAFQ

-555 EIIALS
+555 EIMALS

>member
-47 SSMRKQIE
+47 SSMKKQIE
-55 SMTKAATSAGSL
+55 SMTKAAATANTAKSMG
-67 TRLNGYTQTNS
+67 GYTKTNS
-78 GIWLKDTAA
+78 GIWVKDTAA

-92 QAKTSNANAS
+92 QAKNENAS
-102 RQAAD
+102 ATKKAAD
-107 AAKAQATAI
+107 ATKQAKA
-116 SGSLKEIQATNANIT
+116 S
-131 SAYKSLQKTLGGST
+131 
-145 ATGQNASDLNAM
+145 
-157 KSKYIEL
+157 
-164 QEAVTRLKSLKSSA
+164 
-178 TQEDINNVY
+178 ED
-187 KLQADMQNL
+187 
-196 ISKTQQRV
+196 T
-204 AVEKQAADAVKKMAE
+204 
-219 AEKQAAA
+219 
-226 NEAAFAAGT
+226 FAAGT
-235 EKHTQALTKVNTL
+235 KKHTDALNKVNTL

-263 NGNTSASYASLKDQ
+263 SGKSSDNYSALKGQ

-282 SLKTGLMNGSV
+282 TLKSGLMNGTV
-293 SAEQFKER
+293 SAEQFENSFR
-301 FASIKAAVTDSSTAI
+301 SIKSTVTESSAAI

-321 NTQSFGD
+321 NTQTLGD
-328 RISGLAAK
+328 RFGGLATK
-336 FSSWLTVSQAIM
+336 FASWLSITQVIM
-348 YAVRT
+348 TAVRT

-358 SAAVEVESAMNQIQ
+358 SAAVEVESAMAQIK

-378 DSQMESFLTRSIA
+378 DSQMEAFLTKSIA

-413 GYGMNE
+413 GYNMSDSSN
-419 SAGLAKYANI
+419 LAKYANI

-444 ITSIIKGYEMD
+444 ITSIIKGYELD
-455 ASDAEHVSDVL
+455 ANDAEHVSDVL

-555 EIIALS
+555 EIKALS
-561 GVDIMKDEN
+561 GVDIMKNEN

-629 SAGAATE
+629 SAGTATE
-636 ANNLYMDTTKAK
+636 ANNVYMDTTKAK

-663 ISSNVTKGA
+663 ISSNFTKGA
-672 VDALK
+672 VEGLK
-677 GIVEAIDAVVNSV
+677 GIVEAIDKIVETV
-690 GSLGTILAGLGIVKI
+690 GSLGTILAGLGLAKVI
-705 VKNVA
+705 KNVA

>member
-55 SMTKAATSAGSL
+55 SMTKAASSVNNL
-67 TRLNGYTQTNS
+67 TRLSGYTQTNS

-107 AAKAQATAI
+107 AAKAQATAV

-164 QEAVTRLKSLKSSA
+164 QEAVTRLKSLKASA
-178 TQEDINNVY
+178 TQEDINGVY
-187 KLQADMQNL
+187 QLQADMQNL
-196 ISKTQQRV
+196 ISKTQQRI
-204 AVEKQAADAVKKMAE
+204 AVEKQAADAAKKMAD
-219 AEKQAAA
+219 AEKQAAV
-226 NEAAFAAGT
+226 NEAAFSVGT

-248 LGQVTANTQKWTAAR
+248 LSQVTANTQKWTAAR
-263 NGNTSASYASLKDQ
+263 NGNTSASYSALKDQ

-282 SLKTGLMNGSV
+282 ALKTGLMNGSV

-301 FASIKAAVTDSSTAI
+301 FASIKATVVDSSAAI

-328 RISGLAAK
+328 RISGLASK

-348 YAVRT
+348 YAIRT
-353 AKQMV
+353 IKQMV
-358 SAAVEVESAMNQIQ
+358 SAAVEVESAMAQIQ

-378 DSQMESFLTRSIA
+378 DSQMEAFLTKSIA

-413 GYGMNE
+413 GYNMSDSSN
-419 SAGLAKYANI
+419 LAKYANI

-466 VKVGQ
+466 VNVGQ

-555 EIIALS
+555 EIMALS

-614 TNIKDAIGAYSSAMD
+614 TNIKDAIGAYASAMD
-629 SAGAATE
+629 SAGTATE
-636 ANNLYMDTTKAK
+636 ANNIYMDTTKAK

-654 AFQELSSDF
+654 AFQELSSDVF
-663 ISSNVTKGA
+663 DSDFTKGA
-672 VDALK
+672 VDALR
-677 GIVEAIDAVVNSV
+677 GIVEAIDKVISTF
-690 GSLGTILAGLGIVKI
+690 GSLKTILVGLGIAKI
-705 VKNVA
+705 IKNVA

>member
-47 SSMRKQIE
+47 SSMKKQIE
-55 SMTKAATSAGSL
+55 SMTKAAATANTAKSMG
-67 TRLNGYTQTNS
+67 GYTKTNS
-78 GIWLKDTAA
+78 GIWVKDTAA

-92 QAKTSNANAS
+92 QAKNENAS
-102 RQAAD
+102 ATKKAAD
-107 AAKAQATAI
+107 ATKQAKA
-116 SGSLKEIQATNANIT
+116 S
-131 SAYKSLQKTLGGST
+131 
-145 ATGQNASDLNAM
+145 
-157 KSKYIEL
+157 
-164 QEAVTRLKSLKSSA
+164 
-178 TQEDINNVY
+178 ED
-187 KLQADMQNL
+187 
-196 ISKTQQRV
+196 T
-204 AVEKQAADAVKKMAE
+204 
-219 AEKQAAA
+219 
-226 NEAAFAAGT
+226 FAAGT
-235 EKHTQALTKVNTL
+235 KKHTDALNKVNTL

-263 NGNTSASYASLKDQ
+263 SGKSSDNYSALKGQ

-282 SLKTGLMNGSV
+282 TLKSGLMNGTV
-293 SAEQFKER
+293 SAEQFENSFR
-301 FASIKAAVTDSSTAI
+301 SIKSTVTESSAAI

-321 NTQSFGD
+321 NTQTLGD
-328 RISGLAAK
+328 RFGGLATK
-336 FSSWLTVSQAIM
+336 FASWLSITQVIM
-348 YAVRT
+348 TAVRT

-358 SAAVEVESAMNQIQ
+358 SAAVEVESAMTQIK

-378 DSQMESFLTRSIA
+378 DSQMEAFLTKSIA

-413 GYGMNE
+413 GYNMSDSSN
-419 SAGLAKYANI
+419 LAKYANI

-444 ITSIIKGYEMD
+444 ITSIINGYELD
-455 ASDAEHVSDVL
+455 ANDAEHVSDVL

-555 EIIALS
+555 EIKALS

-629 SAGAATE
+629 SAGTATE
-636 ANNLYMDTTKAK
+636 ANNIYMDTTKAK

-663 ISSNVTKGA
+663 ISSNFTKGA
-672 VDALK
+672 VEGLK
-677 GIVEAIDAVVNSV
+677 GIVEAIDKIVETV
-690 GSLGTILAGLGIVKI
+690 GSLGTILAGLGLAKVI
-705 VKNVA
+705 KNVA

>member
-18 EFQAGITSLVSQV
+18 EFQAGITSLVAQV

-67 TRLNGYTQTNS
+67 TRLNGYTQTNA

-204 AVEKQAADAVKKMAE
+204 AVEKQAADAAKKMAE

-301 FASIKAAVTDSSTAI
+301 FASIKSAVTDSSTAI

-353 AKQMV
+353 VKQMV

-570 TYKDMYDIFVQLAEV
+570 TYKDMYDIFVQF
-585 WDNMEDV
+585 
-592 SQSRVAEI
+592 S
-600 LGGTRNT
+600 
-607 SGIMSTI
+607 
-614 TNIKDAIGAYSSAMD
+614 
-629 SAGAATE
+629 
-636 ANNLYMDTTKAK
+636 
-648 VGELKA
+648 
-654 AFQELSSDF
+654 
-663 ISSNVTKGA
+663 
-672 VDALK
+672 
-677 GIVEAIDAVVNSV
+677 
-690 GSLGTILAGLGIVKI
+690 
-705 VKNVA
+705 

>member
-47 SSMRKQIE
+47 SSMKKQIE
-55 SMTKAATSAGSL
+55 SMTKAAATANTAKSMG
-67 TRLNGYTQTNS
+67 GYTKTNS
-78 GIWLKDTAA
+78 GIWVKDTAA

-92 QAKTSNANAS
+92 QAKNENAS
-102 RQAAD
+102 ATKKAAD
-107 AAKAQATAI
+107 ATKQAKA
-116 SGSLKEIQATNANIT
+116 S
-131 SAYKSLQKTLGGST
+131 
-145 ATGQNASDLNAM
+145 
-157 KSKYIEL
+157 
-164 QEAVTRLKSLKSSA
+164 
-178 TQEDINNVY
+178 ED
-187 KLQADMQNL
+187 
-196 ISKTQQRV
+196 T
-204 AVEKQAADAVKKMAE
+204 
-219 AEKQAAA
+219 
-226 NEAAFAAGT
+226 FAAGT
-235 EKHTQALTKVNTL
+235 KKHTDALNKVNTL

-263 NGNTSASYASLKDQ
+263 SGKSSDNYSALKGQ

-282 SLKTGLMNGSV
+282 TLKSGLMNGTI
-293 SAEQFKER
+293 SAEQFENSFR
-301 FASIKAAVTDSSTAI
+301 SIKSTVTESSAAI

-321 NTQSFGD
+321 NTQTLGD
-328 RISGLAAK
+328 RFGGLATK
-336 FSSWLTVSQAIM
+336 FASWLSITQVIM
-348 YAVRT
+348 TAVRT

-358 SAAVEVESAMNQIQ
+358 SAAVEVESAMAQIK

-378 DSQMESFLTRSIA
+378 DSQMEAFLTKSIA

-413 GYGMNE
+413 GYNM
-419 SAGLAKYANI
+419 SDSSTLAKYANI

-444 ITSIIKGYEMD
+444 ITSIIKGYELD
-455 ASDAEHVSDVL
+455 ANDAEHVSDVL

-555 EIIALS
+555 EIKALS

-629 SAGAATE
+629 SAGTATE
-636 ANNLYMDTTKAK
+636 ANNVYMDTTKAK

-663 ISSNVTKGA
+663 ISSNFTKGA
-672 VDALK
+672 VEGLK
-677 GIVEAIDAVVNSV
+677 GIVEAIDKIVETV
-690 GSLGTILAGLGIVKI
+690 GSLGTILAGLGLAKVI
-705 VKNVA
+705 KNVA

>member
-47 SSMRKQIE
+47 SSMKKQIE
-55 SMTKAATSAGSL
+55 SMTKAAATANTAKSMG
-67 TRLNGYTQTNS
+67 GYTKTNS
-78 GIWLKDTAA
+78 GIWVKDTAA

-92 QAKTSNANAS
+92 QAKNENAS
-102 RQAAD
+102 ATKKAAD
-107 AAKAQATAI
+107 ATKQAKA
-116 SGSLKEIQATNANIT
+116 S
-131 SAYKSLQKTLGGST
+131 
-145 ATGQNASDLNAM
+145 
-157 KSKYIEL
+157 
-164 QEAVTRLKSLKSSA
+164 
-178 TQEDINNVY
+178 ED
-187 KLQADMQNL
+187 
-196 ISKTQQRV
+196 T
-204 AVEKQAADAVKKMAE
+204 
-219 AEKQAAA
+219 
-226 NEAAFAAGT
+226 FAAGT
-235 EKHTQALTKVNTL
+235 KKHTDALNKVNTL

-263 NGNTSASYASLKDQ
+263 SGKSSDNYSALKGQ

-282 SLKTGLMNGSV
+282 TLKSGLMNGTI
-293 SAEQFKER
+293 SAEQFENSFR
-301 FASIKAAVTDSSTAI
+301 SIKSTVTESSAAI

-321 NTQSFGD
+321 NTQTLGD
-328 RISGLAAK
+328 RFGGLATK
-336 FSSWLTVSQAIM
+336 FASWLSITQVIM
-348 YAVRT
+348 TAVRT

-358 SAAVEVESAMNQIQ
+358 SAAVEVESAMAQIK

-378 DSQMESFLTRSIA
+378 DSQMEAFLTKSIA

-413 GYGMNE
+413 GYNMSDSSN
-419 SAGLAKYANI
+419 LAKYANI

-444 ITSIIKGYEMD
+444 ITSIIKGYELD
-455 ASDAEHVSDVL
+455 ANDAEHVSDVL

-555 EIIALS
+555 EIKALS

-629 SAGAATE
+629 SAGTATE
-636 ANNLYMDTTKAK
+636 ANNVYMDTTKAK
-648 VGELKA
+648 VGKLKA

-663 ISSNVTKGA
+663 ISSNFTKGA
-672 VDALK
+672 VEGLK
-677 GIVEAIDAVVNSV
+677 GIVEAIDKIVETV
-690 GSLGTILAGLGIVKI
+690 GSLGTILAGLGLAKVI
-705 VKNVA
+705 KNVA

>member
-47 SSMRKQIE
+47 SSMKKQIE
-55 SMTKAATSAGSL
+55 SMTKAAATANTAKSMG
-67 TRLNGYTQTNS
+67 GYTKTNS
-78 GIWLKDTAA
+78 GICVKDTAA

-92 QAKTSNANAS
+92 QAKNENAS
-102 RQAAD
+102 ATKKAAD
-107 AAKAQATAI
+107 ATKQAKA
-116 SGSLKEIQATNANIT
+116 S
-131 SAYKSLQKTLGGST
+131 
-145 ATGQNASDLNAM
+145 
-157 KSKYIEL
+157 
-164 QEAVTRLKSLKSSA
+164 
-178 TQEDINNVY
+178 ED
-187 KLQADMQNL
+187 
-196 ISKTQQRV
+196 T
-204 AVEKQAADAVKKMAE
+204 
-219 AEKQAAA
+219 
-226 NEAAFAAGT
+226 FAAGT
-235 EKHTQALTKVNTL
+235 KKHTDALNKVNTL

-263 NGNTSASYASLKDQ
+263 SGKSSDNYSALKGQ

-282 SLKTGLMNGSV
+282 TLKSGLMNGTV
-293 SAEQFKER
+293 SAEQFENSFR
-301 FASIKAAVTDSSTAI
+301 SIKSTVTESSAAI

-321 NTQSFGD
+321 NTQTLGD
-328 RISGLAAK
+328 RFGGLATK
-336 FSSWLTVSQAIM
+336 FASWLSITQVIM
-348 YAVRT
+348 TAVRT

-358 SAAVEVESAMNQIQ
+358 SAAVEVESAMAQIK

-378 DSQMESFLTRSIA
+378 DSQMEAFLTKSIA

-413 GYGMNE
+413 GYNMSDSSN
-419 SAGLAKYANI
+419 LAKYANI

-444 ITSIIKGYEMD
+444 ITSIIKGYELD
-455 ASDAEHVSDVL
+455 ANDAEHVSDVL

-555 EIIALS
+555 EIKALS

-629 SAGAATE
+629 SAGTATE
-636 ANNLYMDTTKAK
+636 ANNIYMDTTKAK

-663 ISSNVTKGA
+663 ISSNFTKGA
-672 VDALK
+672 VEGLK
-677 GIVEAIDAVVNSV
+677 GIVEAIDKIVETV
-690 GSLGTILAGLGIVKI
+690 GSLGTILAGLGLAKVI
-705 VKNVA
+705 KNVA

>member
-47 SSMRKQIE
+47 SSMKKQIE
-55 SMTKAATSAGSL
+55 SMTKAAATANTAKSMG
-67 TRLNGYTQTNS
+67 GYTKTNS
-78 GIWLKDTAA
+78 GIWVKDTAA

-92 QAKTSNANAS
+92 QAKNENAS
-102 RQAAD
+102 ATKKAAD
-107 AAKAQATAI
+107 ATKQAKA
-116 SGSLKEIQATNANIT
+116 S
-131 SAYKSLQKTLGGST
+131 
-145 ATGQNASDLNAM
+145 
-157 KSKYIEL
+157 
-164 QEAVTRLKSLKSSA
+164 
-178 TQEDINNVY
+178 ED
-187 KLQADMQNL
+187 
-196 ISKTQQRV
+196 T
-204 AVEKQAADAVKKMAE
+204 
-219 AEKQAAA
+219 
-226 NEAAFAAGT
+226 FAAGT
-235 EKHTQALTKVNTL
+235 KKHTDALNKVNTL

-263 NGNTSASYASLKDQ
+263 SGKSSDNYSALKGQ

-282 SLKTGLMNGSV
+282 TLKSGLMNGTV
-293 SAEQFKER
+293 SAEQFENSFR
-301 FASIKAAVTDSSTAI
+301 SIKSTVTESSAAI

-321 NTQSFGD
+321 NTQTLGD
-328 RISGLAAK
+328 RFGGLATK
-336 FSSWLTVSQAIM
+336 FASWLSITQVIM
-348 YAVRT
+348 TAVRT

-358 SAAVEVESAMNQIQ
+358 SAAVEVESAMAQIK

-378 DSQMESFLTRSIA
+378 DSQMEAFLTKSIA

-413 GYGMNE
+413 GYNMSDSSN
-419 SAGLAKYANI
+419 LAKYANI
-429 MANVGNTDVDTATTG
+429 MANVGNTDVETATTG
-444 ITSIIKGYEMD
+444 ITSIIKGYELD
-455 ASDAEHVSDVL
+455 ANDAEHVSDVL

-555 EIIALS
+555 EIKALS

-629 SAGAATE
+629 SAGTATE
-636 ANNLYMDTTKAK
+636 ANNVYMDTTKAK

-663 ISSNVTKGA
+663 ISSNFTKGA
-672 VDALK
+672 VEGLK
-677 GIVEAIDAVVNSV
+677 GIVEAIDKIVETV
-690 GSLGTILAGLGIVKI
+690 GSLGTILAGLGLAKVI
-705 VKNVA
+705 KNVA

>member
-47 SSMRKQIE
+47 SSMKKQIE
-55 SMTKAATSAGSL
+55 SMTKAAATANTAKSMG
-67 TRLNGYTQTNS
+67 GYTKTNS
-78 GIWLKDTAA
+78 GIWVKDTAA

-92 QAKTSNANAS
+92 QAKNENAS
-102 RQAAD
+102 ATKKAAD
-107 AAKAQATAI
+107 ATKQAKA
-116 SGSLKEIQATNANIT
+116 S
-131 SAYKSLQKTLGGST
+131 
-145 ATGQNASDLNAM
+145 
-157 KSKYIEL
+157 
-164 QEAVTRLKSLKSSA
+164 
-178 TQEDINNVY
+178 ED
-187 KLQADMQNL
+187 
-196 ISKTQQRV
+196 T
-204 AVEKQAADAVKKMAE
+204 
-219 AEKQAAA
+219 
-226 NEAAFAAGT
+226 FAAGT
-235 EKHTQALTKVNTL
+235 KKHTDALNKVNTL

-263 NGNTSASYASLKDQ
+263 SGKSSDNYSALKGQ

-282 SLKTGLMNGSV
+282 TLKSGLMNGTV
-293 SAEQFKER
+293 SAEQFENSFR
-301 FASIKAAVTDSSTAI
+301 SIKSTVTESSAAI

-321 NTQSFGD
+321 NTQTLGD
-328 RISGLAAK
+328 RFGGLATK
-336 FSSWLTVSQAIM
+336 FASWLSITQVIM
-348 YAVRT
+348 TAVRT

-358 SAAVEVESAMNQIQ
+358 SAAVEVESAMAQIK

-378 DSQMESFLTRSIA
+378 DSQMEAFLTKSIA

-413 GYGMNE
+413 GYNMSDSSN
-419 SAGLAKYANI
+419 LAKYANI

-444 ITSIIKGYEMD
+444 ITSIIKGYELD
-455 ASDAEHVSDVL
+455 ANDAEHVSDVL

-555 EIIALS
+555 EIKALS

-629 SAGAATE
+629 SAGTATE
-636 ANNLYMDTTKAK
+636 ANNVYMDTTKAK

-663 ISSNVTKGA
+663 ISSNFTKGA
-672 VDALK
+672 VEGLK
-677 GIVEAIDAVVNSV
+677 GIVEAIDKIVETV
-690 GSLGTILAGLGIVKI
+690 GSLGTILAGLGLAKGI
-705 VKNVA
+705 KNVA

>member
-226 NEAAFAAGT
+226 NEAASAAGT

>member
-47 SSMRKQIE
+47 SSMKKQIE
-55 SMTKAATSAGSL
+55 SMTKAAATANTAKSMG
-67 TRLNGYTQTNS
+67 GYTKTNS
-78 GIWLKDTAA
+78 GIWVKDTAA

-92 QAKTSNANAS
+92 QAKNENAS
-102 RQAAD
+102 ATKKAAD
-107 AAKAQATAI
+107 ATKQAKA
-116 SGSLKEIQATNANIT
+116 S
-131 SAYKSLQKTLGGST
+131 
-145 ATGQNASDLNAM
+145 
-157 KSKYIEL
+157 
-164 QEAVTRLKSLKSSA
+164 
-178 TQEDINNVY
+178 ED
-187 KLQADMQNL
+187 
-196 ISKTQQRV
+196 T
-204 AVEKQAADAVKKMAE
+204 
-219 AEKQAAA
+219 
-226 NEAAFAAGT
+226 FAAGT
-235 EKHTQALTKVNTL
+235 KKHTDALNKVNTL

-263 NGNTSASYASLKDQ
+263 SGKSSDNYSALKGQ

-282 SLKTGLMNGSV
+282 TLKSGLMNGTV
-293 SAEQFKER
+293 SAEQFENSFR
-301 FASIKAAVTDSSTAI
+301 SIKSTVTESSAAI

-321 NTQSFGD
+321 NTQTLGD
-328 RISGLAAK
+328 RFGGLATK
-336 FSSWLTVSQAIM
+336 FASWLSITQVIM
-348 YAVRT
+348 TAVRT

-358 SAAVEVESAMNQIQ
+358 SAAVEVESAMTQIK

-378 DSQMESFLTRSIA
+378 DSQMEAFLTKSIA

-413 GYGMNE
+413 GYNMSDSSN
-419 SAGLAKYANI
+419 LAKYANI

-444 ITSIIKGYEMD
+444 ITSIIKGYELD
-455 ASDAEHVSDVL
+455 ANDAEHVSDVL

-471 EYAISAEELMAAFQ
+471 EYAISAEELMTAFQ

-555 EIIALS
+555 EIKALS

-629 SAGAATE
+629 SAGTATE
-636 ANNLYMDTTKAK
+636 ANNIYMDTTNAK

-663 ISSNVTKGA
+663 ISSNFTKGA
-672 VDALK
+672 VEGLK
-677 GIVEAIDAVVNSV
+677 GIVEAIDKIVETV
-690 GSLGTILAGLGIVKI
+690 GSLGTILAGLGLAKVI
-705 VKNVA
+705 KNVA

>member
-47 SSMRKQIE
+47 SSMKKQIE
-55 SMTKAATSAGSL
+55 SMTKAAATANTAKSMG
-67 TRLNGYTQTNS
+67 GYTKTNS
-78 GIWLKDTAA
+78 GIWVKDTAA

-92 QAKTSNANAS
+92 QAKNENAS
-102 RQAAD
+102 ATKKAAD
-107 AAKAQATAI
+107 ATKQAKA
-116 SGSLKEIQATNANIT
+116 S
-131 SAYKSLQKTLGGST
+131 
-145 ATGQNASDLNAM
+145 
-157 KSKYIEL
+157 
-164 QEAVTRLKSLKSSA
+164 
-178 TQEDINNVY
+178 ED
-187 KLQADMQNL
+187 
-196 ISKTQQRV
+196 T
-204 AVEKQAADAVKKMAE
+204 
-219 AEKQAAA
+219 
-226 NEAAFAAGT
+226 FAAGT
-235 EKHTQALTKVNTL
+235 KKHTDALNKVNTL

-263 NGNTSASYASLKDQ
+263 SGKSSDNYSALKGQ

-282 SLKTGLMNGSV
+282 TLKSGLMNGTI
-293 SAEQFKER
+293 SAEQFENSFR
-301 FASIKAAVTDSSTAI
+301 SIKSTVTESSAAI

-321 NTQSFGD
+321 NTQTLGD
-328 RISGLAAK
+328 RFGGLATK
-336 FSSWLTVSQAIM
+336 FASWLSITQVIM
-348 YAVRT
+348 TAVRT

-358 SAAVEVESAMNQIQ
+358 SAAVEVESAMAQIK

-378 DSQMESFLTRSIA
+378 DSQMEAFLTKSIA

-413 GYGMNE
+413 GYNMSDSSN
-419 SAGLAKYANI
+419 LAKYANI

-444 ITSIIKGYEMD
+444 ITSIIKGYELD
-455 ASDAEHVSDVL
+455 ANDAEHVSDVL

-471 EYAISAEELMAAFQ
+471 EYAISTEELMAAFQ

-555 EIIALS
+555 EIKALS

-629 SAGAATE
+629 SAGTATE
-636 ANNLYMDTTKAK
+636 ANNIYMDTTKAK

-663 ISSNVTKGA
+663 ISSNFTKGA
-672 VDALK
+672 VEGLK
-677 GIVEAIDAVVNSV
+677 GIVEAIDKIVETI
-690 GSLGTILAGLGIVKI
+690 GSLGTILAGLGLAKVI
-705 VKNVA
+705 KNVA

>member
-47 SSMRKQIE
+47 SSMKKQIE
-55 SMTKAATSAGSL
+55 SMTKAAATANTAKSMG
-67 TRLNGYTQTNS
+67 GYTKTNS
-78 GIWLKDTAA
+78 GIWVKDTAA

-92 QAKTSNANAS
+92 QAKSENAS
-102 RQAAD
+102 ATKKAAD
-107 AAKAQATAI
+107 ATKQAKA
-116 SGSLKEIQATNANIT
+116 S
-131 SAYKSLQKTLGGST
+131 
-145 ATGQNASDLNAM
+145 
-157 KSKYIEL
+157 
-164 QEAVTRLKSLKSSA
+164 
-178 TQEDINNVY
+178 ED
-187 KLQADMQNL
+187 
-196 ISKTQQRV
+196 T
-204 AVEKQAADAVKKMAE
+204 
-219 AEKQAAA
+219 
-226 NEAAFAAGT
+226 FAAGT
-235 EKHTQALTKVNTL
+235 KKHTDALNKVNTL

-263 NGNTSASYASLKDQ
+263 SGKSSDNYSALKGQ

-282 SLKTGLMNGSV
+282 TLKSGLMNGTV
-293 SAEQFKER
+293 SAEQFENSFR
-301 FASIKAAVTDSSTAI
+301 SIKSTVTESSAAI

-321 NTQSFGD
+321 NTQTLGD
-328 RISGLAAK
+328 RFGGLATK
-336 FSSWLTVSQAIM
+336 FASWLSITQVIM
-348 YAVRT
+348 TAVRT

-358 SAAVEVESAMNQIQ
+358 SAAVEVESAMAQIK

-378 DSQMESFLTRSIA
+378 DSQMEAFLTKSIA

-413 GYGMNE
+413 GYNMSDSSN
-419 SAGLAKYANI
+419 LAKYANI

-444 ITSIIKGYEMD
+444 ITSIIKGYELD
-455 ASDAEHVSDVL
+455 ANDAEHVSDVL

-555 EIIALS
+555 EIKALS

-629 SAGAATE
+629 SAGTATE
-636 ANNLYMDTTKAK
+636 ANNVYMDTTKAK

-663 ISSNVTKGA
+663 ISSNFTKGA
-672 VDALK
+672 VEGLK
-677 GIVEAIDAVVNSV
+677 GIVEAIDKIVETV
-690 GSLGTILAGLGIVKI
+690 GSLGTILAGLGLAKVI
-705 VKNVA
+705 KNVA